1 MNYII
6 TFLILFIAWIIW
18 SGVFD
23 AWHLSLGVISCI
35 LVTHM
40 SHDLL
45 FGHEK
50 LSSRNIT
57 IAIRFTKYLPWLFY
71 QIILSNIHI
80 ARLALHPKMHNRID
94 PHIIRFKT
102 KLRKD
107 MSLVTFANSITLTP
121 GTITIRI
128 SEGYFFVHAIDM
140 FVAES
145 LPGDMEEKIR
155 HIFMED

>member
-1 MNYII
+1 M
-6 TFLILFIAWIIW
+6 IW
-18 SGVFD
+18 SGIFD

-35 LVTHM
+35 LVTYM

-45 FGHEK
+45 FGREK
-50 LSSRNIT
+50 LSTKNIA

-80 ARLALHPKMHNRID
+80 ARLALHPKMYDHID

-102 KLRKD
+102 KLKKD

-121 GTITIRI
+121 GTITVRLT
-128 SEGYFFVHAIDM
+128 EAYFLVHAIDV
-140 FVAES
+140 FVAEG
-145 LPGDMEEKIR
+145 LPGDMEER
-155 HIFMED
+155 VSHIFMEED